1 MAGFKERLIQ
11 FILRGRDELSPAA
24 KQSTEAVEELKE
36 ATEGLNQ
43 ALDSAKDAR
52 GLVNG
57 LGNTKRSIEQTEATI
72 SRVNGS
78 IVDLRDA
85 LDKNPDSV
93 GLAQSLKEAERE
105 SSRLNR
111 GLDRLK
117 IQLADQEQAAKAA
130 GVDTSNLA
138 GEEKRLA
145 EEIDKTKAAIAENNE
160 QLKVL
165 QREQAA
171 AARAA
176 SDHASRAGAVE
187 EALGKAGRRVLGLAA
202 GIVSVNAL
210 LGLFASGLR
219 LVRDGIASMLQTG
232 DKYEGLETQLTALMG
247 SIEGGEQ
254 ATAWIKKFAKDT
266 PLEVADVT
274 EAFALLKTFG
284 LDPMDGTL
292 QAITDQSEKLGGG
305 MERLNG
311 ITTALGQSWAKEK
324 LQTEEILQLIER
336 GVPVWDLLARVTGKN
351 TTELQDL
358 ATKGKLGRDVI
369 KALID
374 EMGRSAQGSAAANM
388 SRLSGLV
395 SNLTDL
401 WSGFMDRI
409 AKSGALDYVK
419 GQLDNLITTIEQ
431 MDADGRLQVLA
442 QGLSDAFVQSAEKV
456 REFATGLLEVDFS
469 RLAQDTGAWLSQFG
483 QQIDTAVR
491 WTTMLAAPFRVAGN
505 LLTGF
510 VSSAGTAFAA
520 VGATALS
527 VMSLVA
533 RAVPDAFGGEKLVAG
548 LEAAR
553 DKVLDIGTSFA
564 QQVAQ
569 DGEDLKATWDSVA
582 GSAEESAER
591 QADAVVAAARRGSQQ
606 LGQMSTDVE
615 EHFRSNITS
624 IENAMAAIRFSETV
638 EQLEQV
644 KKGLIA
650 AKLEGRLTAEQFE
663 QAMAALE
670 QQRGFVSEAERSVD
684 VTRQNEAAVAALR
697 EQQKLLSQEYF
708 AGKLSLEQW
717 QAQHNQASEEIT
729 RLTSTTAAAK
739 VEIASLQDV
748 EKAFSS
754 ASTVAQ
760 LKALQSALFE
770 AYRDGTLTLD
780 QFQAQ
785 HNRAAEMIKK
795 LGAAAGEAN
804 PNLAKLD
811 DGLASLTEV
820 QQAISDAKT
829 DVDINNIRAALR
841 KLYGDGKISASE
853 YNSELAKATQRQKE
867 LKGATDAGKKS
878 QDERNAS
885 DREAIKTSEELR
897 RESGRRME
905 EERRAGDQAMQDRR
919 RGAEEAQKDMA
930 AVEDFYGGVM
940 TRAREPLAQL
950 SEAALAAYDKLAGIT
965 TVDLAL
971 DTSGLEATTQSLQRA
986 SEALGQMEAAANTI
1000 GMSDFGRFMTDA
1012 MVRSQRLQ
1020 VQYLQEKQA
1029 LQQLLEGYE
1038 DGTLSARSFAQQ
1050 AEQTRNSVR
1059 LLNDSDL
1066 RTLESA
1072 IDSAKDRMQQ
1082 LGQSSQQ
1089 TLNGLRDELDQLQGN
1104 QEDIERRRF
1113 ASRRRELETQLDEAR
1128 QSGDPNA
1135 MANLQRSLGLLRQIE
1150 AETAA
1155 QSERAAQQKRIEEVK
1170 AATPAPAPAAPS
1182 KVIRLETARGRAVE
1196 VAVGSESDETNL
1208 LSILEDAGLRS
1219 R

>member
-11 FILRGRDELSPAA
+11 FILRGRDELSPVAQ
-24 KQSTEAVEELKE
+24 QSTEAVEGLKE
-36 ATEGLNQ
+36 ATVGLNQ

-72 SRVNGS
+72 GRINGS
-78 IVDLRDA
+78 IVELRDA

-105 SSRLNR
+105 ASRLNR
-111 GLDRLK
+111 GLDKLK
-117 IQLADQEQAAKAA
+117 TQLADQEQAAKAA
-130 GVDTSNLA
+130 GLDTSNLA

-202 GIVSVNAL
+202 AVVSVNAL
-210 LGLFASGLR
+210 LGVFASGLR
-219 LVRDGIASMLQTG
+219 VVRDGIASMLQTG

-292 QAITDQSEKLGGG
+292 QAITDQSSKLGGG
-305 MERLNG
+305 MERLTG
-311 ITTALGQSWAKEK
+311 ITTALGQAWSKEK
-324 LQTEEILQLIER
+324 LQTEEALQLIER
-336 GVPVWDLLARVTGKN
+336 GVPVWDLLAKVTGKN
-351 TTELQDL
+351 TSELQDL

-374 EMGRSAQGSAAANM
+374 EMGRSSQGSAAANM

-395 SNLTDL
+395 SNLSDI

-409 AKSGALDYVK
+409 AKSGALEYVK

-431 MDADGRLQVLA
+431 MDADGRLQELA
-442 QGLSDAFVQSAEKV
+442 QGLSDAFVQGAERV
-456 REFATGLLEVDFS
+456 REFAAGLLEVDFS
-469 RLAQDTGAWLSQFG
+469 KLAQDSGAWLSQFG

-510 VSSAGTAFAA
+510 VSSAGTAFSAL
-520 VGATALS
+520 GATALS

-533 RAVPDAFGGEKLVAG
+533 RAVPDALGGEKLVAG

-553 DKVLDIGTSFA
+553 DKVLDIGSSFA

-582 GSAEESAER
+582 GSAEASAER
-591 QADAVVAAARRGSQQ
+591 QADAVVAAAKRSSQQ
-606 LGQMSTDVE
+606 LGQMSADVE
-615 EHFRSNITS
+615 DHFRSNITS
-624 IENAMAAIRFSETV
+624 IENAMAAIRFSETA

-644 KKGLIA
+644 KKGLMA
-650 AKLEGRLTAEQFE
+650 ARMEGRLTAEQFE

-697 EQQKLLSQEYF
+697 AQQKLLSQEYF
-708 AGKLSLEQW
+708 AGRLSLEQW
-717 QAQHNQASEEIT
+717 QAQHNQANDEIR
-729 RLTSTTAAAK
+729 RLSSGVAEAK
-739 VEIASLQDV
+739 VEIGSLQDA

-754 ASTVAQ
+754 ASSVAQ
-760 LKALQSALFE
+760 LKAVQAALLE
-770 AYRDGTLTLD
+770 AYMGRKLTLE
-780 QFQAQ
+780 QYQQQ
-785 HNRAAEMIKK
+785 HNLTAEAIKK
-795 LGAAAGEAN
+795 LGAAAGAAD
-804 PNLAKLD
+804 PQLASLD
-811 DGLASLTEV
+811 DGLASLVEV

-841 KLYGDGKISASE
+841 KLYGDGKITASE

-885 DREAIKTSEELR
+885 DREAIKTSEDLR
-897 RESGRRME
+897 REAGQRME
-905 EERRAGDQAMQDRR
+905 AERRAGDQAMQDRR
-919 RGAEEAQKDMA
+919 KGAEEAQKDMG

-950 SEAALAAYDKLAGIT
+950 SEAALAAYDKLQGIT

-971 DTSGLEATTQSLQRA
+971 DTSGLEATTVSLERA
-986 SEALGQMEAAANTI
+986 KDALDQMQAAANTV
-1000 GMSDFGRFMTDA
+1000 GLSDFGRFMTDSL
-1012 MVRSQRLQ
+1012 VRSQRLQ

-1029 LQQLLEGYE
+1029 IQQLMEGYE
-1038 DGTLSARSFAQQ
+1038 GGSLSARNFARQ
-1050 AEQTRNSVR
+1050 AEQVRSSVR

-1066 RTLESA
+1066 RTLETA
-1072 IDSAKDRMQQ
+1072 IDSAKDRMRE
-1082 LGQSSQQ
+1082 LGESSQQ
-1089 TLNGLRDELDQLQGN
+1089 TLSSLQDELDQLQGN
-1104 QEDIERRRF
+1104 QEELERRRF
-1113 ASRRRELETQLDEAR
+1113 AGRRRELEGQLEEAR

-1135 MANLQRSLGLLRQIE
+1135 VANLQRSLSVLRQIE

-1155 QSERAAQQKRIEEVK
+1155 QAERAAQQKRAEEVK
-1170 AATPAPAPAAPS
+1170 AAAPQPAAQAPT
-1182 KVIRLETARGRAVE
+1182 KVIRLEDGRGRSVDVT
-1196 VAVGSESDETNL
+1196 VAAGQDETKL
-1208 LSILEDAGLRS
+1208 LGLLEDVAQRS